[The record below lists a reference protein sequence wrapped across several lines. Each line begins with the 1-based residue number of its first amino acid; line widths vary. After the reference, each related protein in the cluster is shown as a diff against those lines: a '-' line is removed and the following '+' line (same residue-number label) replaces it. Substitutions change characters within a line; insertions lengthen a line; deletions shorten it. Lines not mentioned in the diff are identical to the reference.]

1 MGYWDV
7 NCLVGRWPT
16 AALAYQDVPGLLARM
31 DQLGIARALVGHT
44 HSLHFDPTAGNAALT
59 ELLAMAA
66 PEARAR
72 LWPVWAL
79 VPPVTGEQGRLDDL
93 AARLTQHGVRA
104 VRLYPRDHNY
114 SLGTPEA
121 AELLTWLA
129 ALPVIALIDLE
140 QTSWEE
146 LDRVAGAH
154 PTLPIVA
161 CHVGYR
167 GLRRLVG
174 VLARRP
180 NLHLDLSFF
189 STHRALEW
197 LVSRLGP
204 QQILFGT
211 HAPVADGGGAVTRL
225 KLSHLSADEQTAIG
239 AGNLQRLLGEPVV
252 DLPTPPAAYAPDLPA
267 AQVLAGQPINAA
279 WDVIDAHAHIGP
291 WFNFFIPD
299 ASPASMVPVMERCG
313 VRHTVVSATLAIG
326 PDGPAG
332 NAEVAA
338 LVQAQPEHFSGYAVF
353 SPHQPDSAANVARY
367 LQQPGFVGIKIH
379 PDTHAYSVN
388 GPLYRP
394 AWELAQRFHVPVL
407 THTFVDSPWCDPLH
421 FDEVATNFPD
431 VSILLGHSGV
441 TGEGHRRAIQVAL
454 KHPHLYLE
462 LCGSFTTGVWIKRMV
477 DAVGAERVIYGS
489 DFPFIEL
496 RYGLGRVVFAPLSRE
511 ALQLV
516 LGGNARR
523 LLKLPPAPA
532 A

>member
-1 MGYWDV
+1 MGLWDV

-16 AALAYQDVPGLLARM
+16 ATLAYHDGPGLLARM

-44 HSLHFDPTAGNAALT
+44 YSLHYDPTAGNAALS
-59 ELLAMAA
+59 ELLAAL
-66 PEARAR
+66 PLEARRR
-72 LWPVWAL
+72 LWPVWSV
-79 VPPVTGEQGRLDDL
+79 VPPATGEQGSLTDL
-93 AARLTQHGVRA
+93 AAQMQMHGVRA

-121 AELLTWLA
+121 DELLAWLA
-129 ALPVIALIDLE
+129 ARPCLALIDLE

-146 LDRVAGAH
+146 LDRLAGAH
-154 PTLPIVA
+154 PALPIVA

-167 GLRRLVG
+167 GLRRMVA

-197 LVSRLGP
+197 LVGRIGAR
-204 QQILFGT
+204 QILFGT

-225 KLSHLSADEQTAIG
+225 KLSHLDAAAQAAIG
-239 AGNLQRLLGEPVV
+239 AGNLQRLLGESVV

-267 AQVLAGQPINAA
+267 AQVLAGHPISAD

-291 WFNFFIPD
+291 WFNFFIPE

-326 PDGPAG
+326 PDVPAG
-332 NAEVAA
+332 NADVAA
-338 LVQAQPEHFSGYAVF
+338 LVAAQHRHFSGYAVF
-353 SPHQPDSAANVARY
+353 NPHQADSAENVAHC

-394 AWELAQRFHVPVL
+394 AWELARRFNVPVL

-421 FDEVATNFPD
+421 FDGVATAFPD

-441 TGEGHRRAIQVAL
+441 TGEGHRRAIQMAQ
-454 KHPHLYLE
+454 KHPRLYLE
-462 LCGSFTTGVWIKRMV
+462 LCGSFTTGTWIKHMV

-496 RYGLGRVVFAPLSRE
+496 RYGLGRVVFAPLNR
-511 ALQLV
+511 ADLQLV

-523 LLKLPPAPA
+523 LFKLPSVA
-532 A
+532 

>member
-1 MGYWDV
+1 MSYWDV
-7 NCLVGRWPT
+7 NCLVGRWPS
-16 AALAYQDVPGLLARM
+16 ADLAYHDLAGLLTRM

-44 HSLHFDPTAGNAALT
+44 HSLTFDPTAGNATLVAQ
-59 ELLAMAA
+59 LAAA
-66 PEARAR
+66 SPEVRAR
-72 LWPVWAL
+72 LWPVWSV
-79 VPPVTGEQGRLDDL
+79 VPPVTGEQGTLSELGAQL
-93 AARLTQHGVRA
+93 AQHSVRA

-114 SLGTPEA
+114 SLGTLEA
-121 AELLTWLA
+121 AELLAGLA

-140 QTSWEE
+140 QTTWEE

-189 STHRALEW
+189 STHQGLEW
-197 LVSRLGP
+197 LVERIGAN
-204 QQILFGT
+204 QILFGT

-225 KLSHLSADEQTAIG
+225 KLSHLSAAQQAAIG
-239 AGNLQRLLGEPVV
+239 AGNLQRLLGEA
-252 DLPTPPAAYAPDLPA
+252 PAELTMPASPHAAGHPA
-267 AQVLAGQPINAA
+267 AQVLAGQAIGRE

-291 WFNFFIPD
+291 WYNFFIPD
-299 ASPASMVPVMERCG
+299 ASPASMVPVMDRCG
-313 VRHTVVSATLAIG
+313 VRRTVVSATLAIG
-326 PDGPAG
+326 PDVLAG
-332 NAEVAA
+332 NADVAA
-338 LVQAQPEHFSGYAVF
+338 LVQAQPERFSGYAVF
-353 SPHQPDSAANVARY
+353 SPHQADSAENVAHY

-407 THTFVDSPWCDPLH
+407 THTFVNSPVCDPLH
-421 FDEVATNFPD
+421 FDAVATAYPD

-441 TGEGHRRAIQVAL
+441 TGEGHRRAIQVAQ
-454 KHPHLYLE
+454 KHPHLCLE
-462 LCGSFTTGVWIKRMV
+462 LCGSFTTGHWIKQMV
-477 DAVGAERVIYGS
+477 AAVGAERVLYGS

-496 RYGLGRVVFAPLSRE
+496 RYGLGRVVFAPLSRAE
-511 ALQLV
+511 LALV

-523 LLKLPPAPA
+523 LLKLPPVA
-532 A
+532 